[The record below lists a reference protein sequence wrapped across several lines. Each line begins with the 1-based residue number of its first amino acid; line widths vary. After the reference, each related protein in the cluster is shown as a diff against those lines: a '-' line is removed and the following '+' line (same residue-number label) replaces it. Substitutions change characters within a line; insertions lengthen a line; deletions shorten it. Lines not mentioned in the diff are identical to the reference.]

1 MNQEKAAINNIE
13 RALDQ
18 GQVFQAHNIA
28 SELLLQYPESIRL
41 AQLQVIALNRLGQPH
56 KAIDIIQKSI
66 LKGSRDGE
74 TMGLLGRT
82 YKDLYKLSG
91 EGDYLSKAA
100 EAYFTGYLYSHDYY
114 PAINAA
120 SLYLI
125 LGNKVKAH
133 QIAKEVI
140 IRIKNPRDYWATSTL
155 GEAHLL
161 LENPKDAIS
170 YFNSAIQISPKQFG
184 KFQSTYKQLVFLQD
198 AIDVPQQLLDLFPK
212 PNLAVFSGHMIDH
225 PERSSQ
231 RFPQEIEEQ
240 VRIELKR
247 KIAELDIDI
256 GFTSLAS
263 GGDILF
269 MEILKERDAEI
280 KAYMPFNKEDFITTS
295 VANAGMG
302 WIKRFDHCYDCAP
315 KYLTNEPY
323 LETPD
328 LFGHLGKVMIGESI
342 LLSEQYGITPSL
354 VTIQAPRQTKLKGGT
369 RDISDSWPYSGTHH
383 NIDPSQFLK
392 VKIKTPL
399 KKEMPVAEVAQ
410 NKEVTRKISNILFA
424 DIVGFSKLL
433 EKDTPGIILR
443 LLTEIRKLIDPY
455 MKEVEVINTWGDAI
469 IICHPAECA
478 IMKIATAIQG
488 VFVGEKARALNL
500 PEGLNIR
507 IALHKGPVFFA
518 TDPLTGE
525 ANVYGSSINR
535 TARME
540 PVTLPGSIYA
550 SDQFAACLKLD
561 AKDLYHYQHVGI
573 IELPKGFGKQEVYHI
588 SQN

>member
-1 MNQEKAAINNIE
+1 
-13 RALDQ
+13 
-18 GQVFQAHNIA
+18 
-28 SELLLQYPESIRL
+28 
-41 AQLQVIALNRLGQPH
+41 
-56 KAIDIIQKSI
+56 
-66 LKGSRDGE
+66 
-74 TMGLLGRT
+74 
-82 YKDLYKLSG
+82 
-91 EGDYLSKAA
+91 LSKAA
-100 EAYFTGYLYSHDYY
+100 EAYFTGYLYSNEYY

-125 LGNKVKAH
+125 LGNKDKAH

-140 IRIKNPRDYWATSTL
+140 VQIKNPRDYWATSTL
-155 GEAHLL
+155 GEANLL
-161 LENPKDAIS
+161 LENPKEAIT

-198 AIDVPQQLLDLFPK
+198 AIDIPQQLMELFPK
-212 PNLAVFSGHMIDH
+212 PNLAVFSGHMIDD

-247 KIAELDIDI
+247 KVEELDVDI

-269 MEILKERDAEI
+269 IEILIGRGAEI
-280 KAYMPFNKEDFITTS
+280 KAYLPFNKEDFISTS

-302 WIKRFDHCYDCAP
+302 WIKRFENCYDCTP
-315 KYLTNEPY
+315 KYLTSEPY
-323 LETPD
+323 LDTPD
-328 LFGHLGKVMIGESI
+328 LFRHLGKVMIGESI
-342 LLSEQYGITPSL
+342 LLSEQYGITPYL
-354 VTIQAPRQTKLKGGT
+354 VTIQAPFQTKLKGGT
-369 RDISDSWPYSGTHH
+369 RDFADSWPYPEMHH
-383 NIDPSQFLK
+383 NIDPTQFLK
-392 VKIKTPL
+392 DKIKTAI
-399 KKEMPVAEVAQ
+399 KKEKPVALEKQ
-410 NKEVTRKISNILFA
+410 KKEVTRKISNILFA

-433 EKDTPGIILR
+433 EKDTPGVILR

-455 MKEVEVINTWGDAI
+455 LKDVEVINTWGDAI
-469 IICHPAECA
+469 IICHPEEHT

-488 VFVGEKARALNL
+488 VFVGAKAKALNL

-518 TDPLTGE
+518 IDPLTGE
-525 ANVYGSSINR
+525 ANVYGSTINR

-561 AKDLYHYQHVGI
+561 AKDTYLYQHVGI
-573 IELPKGFGKQEVYHI
+573 IELPKKFGKQEVYHV
-588 SQN
+588 SQK